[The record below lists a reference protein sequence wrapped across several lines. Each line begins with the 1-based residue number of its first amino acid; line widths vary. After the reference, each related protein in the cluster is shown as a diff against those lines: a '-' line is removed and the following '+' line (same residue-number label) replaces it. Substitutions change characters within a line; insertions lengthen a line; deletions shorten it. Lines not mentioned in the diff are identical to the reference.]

1 MTLFWISTV
10 VLTLAAIALIAVPF
24 LKRKANNDEAL
35 RDELNKA
42 FYKDRLSELEV
53 EAAEGLVENQQD
65 LIADLKQ
72 SLLDD
77 IPTQQKQQK
86 TKTSIAGVLV
96 PSVLLVVLIS
106 YGMYYKFGAS
116 DKVLHWQEVSSNLPA
131 LSKKLMSGSGEVLS
145 DDELEDLTLALR
157 TRLHY
162 QPKDSTGW
170 LLLGRIALANRDAGT
185 AIDAMARAY
194 KLEPK
199 NEDVQLG
206 YAQALMLSQD
216 EAEQNEA
223 RLLLSRLI
231 KNDYV
236 DIRVF
241 SLLAFDAFEQQDYAG
256 AAKYWSIMQQ
266 MIGPEDSRY
275 EMLARS
281 IESAKKK
288 MSPSESAVAG
298 KSVAV
303 TLTLSDQV
311 NTSPDSVLIVSVH
324 SADGSPMPIAAAR
337 YPLGSF
343 PRTVVLDDGNSM
355 MQGRNLSSLD
365 TLMVRA
371 RLDSDGNVATRDADW
386 YGESEVVELGAPVTV
401 NIEKQY
407 Q

>member
-10 VLTLAAIALIAVPF
+10 VLTLAAIALVAVPF

-77 IPTQQKQQK
+77 IPTQHKQQK

-131 LSKKLMSGSGEVLS
+131 LSKKLMSGSGDVLS

-199 NEDVQLG
+199 NKDVQLG

-288 MSPSESAVAG
+288 MSPAENAVAG

-311 NTSPDSVLIVSVH
+311 NTSPDSVLIVSIH

-355 MQGRNLSSLD
+355 MQGRNLSSLE